1 MNGPAFIQMMGDVRG
16 KHVLDVGCGEG
27 YFSRVIADMGA
38 SVIGIDFS
46 EPMIEAALEEE
57 RRKPL
62 GVKYLT
68 SNAADLM
75 DLPSRTFDIAF
86 CFMALMDI
94 QD

>member
-57 RRKPL
+57 RRNPL
-62 GVKYLT
+62 ASSISYLT
-68 SNAADLM
+68 
-75 DLPSRTFDIAF
+75 PQI
-86 CFMALMDI
+86 
-94 QD
+94 